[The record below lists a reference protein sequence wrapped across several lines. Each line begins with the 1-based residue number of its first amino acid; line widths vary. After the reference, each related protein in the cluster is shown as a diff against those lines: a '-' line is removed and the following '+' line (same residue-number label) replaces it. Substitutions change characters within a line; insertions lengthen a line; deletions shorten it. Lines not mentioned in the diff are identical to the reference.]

1 MMKNTILT
9 ICLSLFLAG
18 GLFSQQTVY
27 VAATAAGNND
37 GTSEANAYGNFA
49 TALVD
54 INSTGD
60 KLIVIG
66 TVSVGSATIWNKNFA
81 FTIEGKDATST
92 ITGNGGTSR
101 LFTLNQTTTID
112 VTFKDLTFSNYNTN
126 LAGGG
131 VLLSNN
137 AGATVTFNNCIITG
151 NSVTHAAGGGT
162 IFFANGTL
170 NIIDSSFENN
180 TSSTKGG
187 AIFANSGTITIT
199 NTLFKT
205 NSAATKGG
213 AIYTANGDFT
223 ITGSTFYD
231 NETTGAGG
239 GSAFYVAG
247 SGSTNSITNCTFF
260 QNTTANTNQDYGT
273 IRTDNGNTT
282 VTNSLFYDNK
292 TNNDAGVVSDWGSG
306 PGGTQTFT
314 NSIAQWISTNIGNQ
328 DEGAGSIT
336 GIKGGTGTP
345 ADLTNSSLSWN
356 ATLNKVTY
364 TAPDA
369 LTNDTPIDFGSDTED
384 VGAYDS
390 KINIFIGGT
399 TGSVEGWTTA
409 TNWSNGVLPSATD
422 NVAILTGKNCNL
434 PISTTLNDIKITSL
448 LRITSNQGLV
458 VNGDAIGTGT
468 VRYSRGLTNDADN
481 TKAWHLVASPVVGE
495 EFDAA
500 YADINDIA
508 TGTGSNRGIATYD
521 TGSTGAAAWSY
532 FTGTTITTTSGQGY
546 SMKITPDAITSGGGE
561 YADGFVVFEG
571 TLNDTDVT
579 TPALA
584 AGFNLL
590 GNPYTSFVNS
600 GVFLSDA
607 ANSATG
613 MDKTQMWVWNSNTE
627 TYHVKTAGEA
637 FVLAPAQG
645 FFVNSTNTAAV
656 TFSKTNQ
663 ATTGGAFQKTART
676 EIKLLMTDGT
686 NERFAKIYLTDT
698 ATTGF
703 DSGWEGEVFGGIANN
718 IDVFTELVSDNQG
731 KKYQVQSLP
740 ISEMESTVIPVG
752 IISEAGKELT
762 FSMTGV
768 NIPSDVKIYLEDRVA
783 NTFNELT
790 ESKTFKVT
798 LSEALNDVG
807 RFYLHASKSA
817 LNVNDALAL
826 NGVSM
831 YKSNATTLKVVGLP
845 NGTSNIKLFN
855 ILGKQVLNT
864 SFIAN
869 GVKEITLPKLAMGVY
884 IVQLET
890 ETSKLNK
897 KIVLE

>member
-9 ICLSLFLAG
+9 ICLSLCLAG

-27 VAATAAGNND
+27 VAATAAGNDD
-37 GTSEANAYGNFA
+37 GTNEANAYGNFA
-49 TALVD
+49 AALGDIDSAGDILRVIGD
-54 INSTGD
+54 INISNGQNIST
-60 KLIVIG
+60 K
-66 TVSVGSATIWNKNFA
+66 TFA
-81 FTIEGKDATST
+81 FTIEGDSDYST
-92 ITGNGGTSR
+92 LTGADGKTRMFTINGGT
-101 LFTLNQTTTID
+101 NQD
-112 VTFKDLTFSNYNTN
+112 VTFKNIIFTGAINQSGNGSILFSNQ
-126 LAGGG
+126 
-131 VLLSNN
+131 
-137 AGATVTFNNCIITG
+137 ATSSITIDNCLFNG
-151 NSVTHAAGGGT
+151 NST
-162 IFFANGTL
+162 
-170 NIIDSSFENN
+170 
-180 TSSTKGG
+180 TK
-187 AIFANSGTITIT
+187 NQ
-199 NTLFKT
+199 
-205 NSAATKGG
+205 GG
-213 AIYTANGDFT
+213 AIYLSNADLTVSNSTFYNNSSVLSGGVLFVTGSNAEVT
-223 ITGSTFYD
+223 ITNSTFYD
-231 NETTGAGG
+231 NTI
-239 GSAFYVAG
+239 GSANNTNGAAIRSEVFSTVSVINTLIYNNKTSNG
-247 SGSTNSITNCTFF
+247 NESGLNGTPNSIL
-260 QNTTANTNQDYGT
+260 TA
-273 IRTDNGNTT
+273 
-282 VTNSLFYDNK
+282 TNSLIGFVNNLD
-292 TNNDAGVVSDWGSG
+292 TNNSSNVSVNLSN
-306 PGGTQTFT
+306 TTFT
-314 NSIAQWISTNIGNQ
+314 FTSPN
-328 DEGAGSIT
+328 
-336 GIKGGTGTP
+336 
-345 ADLTNSSLSWN
+345 
-356 ATLNKVTY
+356 VTF
-364 TAPDA
+364 TAPNA
-369 LTNDTPIDFGSDTED
+369 LSDDTPIDFGSDTED

-399 TGSVEGWTTA
+399 TGAVEGWTTA
-409 TNWSNGVLPSATD
+409 ANWSNGVLPSATD
-422 NVAILTGKNCNL
+422 NVAILTGRNCNL
-434 PISTTLNDIKITSL
+434 PISTTLNDIKVTSL

-458 VNGDAIGTGT
+458 VNGDAIGTGA
-468 VRYSRGLTNDADN
+468 VRYSRGLTNNADN
-481 TKAWHLVASPVVGE
+481 TKAWHLVASPVVDE
-495 EFDAA
+495 VFDTS
-500 YADINDIA
+500 YLDINDIA
-508 TGTGSNRGIATYD
+508 VGTNSNRGIATYN
-521 TGSTGAAAWSY
+521 TGDNSWSY
-532 FTGTTITTTSGQGY
+532 YTGVDITTTSGQGY
-546 SMKITPDAITSGGGE
+546 SMKITPDGTTIGE

-600 GVFLSDA
+600 GVFLTDA

-613 MDKTQMWVWNSNTE
+613 MDKTQMWVWNSSTE
-627 TYHVKTAGEA
+627 NYDVKTVGEA

-676 EIKLLMTDGT
+676 EIKLLMNTST

-698 ATTGF
+698 ATKGF
-703 DSGWEGEVFGGIANN
+703 DSGWEGEVFGGIANKV
-718 IDVFTELVSDNQG
+718 DVFTELVSDNQG
-731 KKYQVQSLP
+731 KKYQIQSLP
-740 ISEMESTVIPVG
+740 ISGIESMVIPVG

-869 GVKEITLPKLAMGVY
+869 GVKEITLPKLATGVY

-897 KIVLE
+897 KIVIE

>member
-1 MMKNTILT
+1 MKKNTILT
-9 ICLSLFLAG
+9 ICLFLFLAG
-18 GLFSQQTVY
+18 GLFCQETIY
-27 VAATAAGNND
+27 VSATGNDLND
-37 GTSEANAYGNFA
+37 GTSEENAYGNFA
-49 TALVD
+49 TALLQVDSPGDILRVIGD
-54 INSTGD
+54 INISNGQNIST
-60 KLIVIG
+60 K
-66 TVSVGSATIWNKNFA
+66 TFA
-81 FTIEGKDATST
+81 FTIEGDSDYST
-92 ITGNGGTSR
+92 LTGADGKTRMFTINGGT
-101 LFTLNQTTTID
+101 NQD
-112 VTFKDLTFSNYNTN
+112 VTFKNIIFTGAINQSGNGSILFSNQ
-126 LAGGG
+126 
-131 VLLSNN
+131 
-137 AGATVTFNNCIITG
+137 ATSSITIDNCLFNG
-151 NSVTHAAGGGT
+151 NSTT
-162 IFFANGTL
+162 ANQ
-170 NIIDSSFENN
+170 
-180 TSSTKGG
+180 
-187 AIFANSGTITIT
+187 
-199 NTLFKT
+199 
-205 NSAATKGG
+205 GG
-213 AIYTANGDFT
+213 AIYLSNADLTVSNSTFYNNSSVLSGGVLFVAGSNAEVT
-223 ITGSTFYD
+223 ITNSTFYD
-231 NETTGAGG
+231 NTI
-239 GSAFYVAG
+239 GSA
-247 SGSTNSITNCTFF
+247 N
-260 QNTTANTNQDYGT
+260 NTNGAA
-273 IRTDNGNTT
+273 IRSEGSSTVSVINTLIYNNKTSNGNESGLNGTPNSNLT
-282 VTNSLFYDNK
+282 ATNSLIGFVNNLD
-292 TNNDAGVVSDWGSG
+292 TNNSSNVSVNLSN
-306 PGGTQTFT
+306 TTFT
-314 NSIAQWISTNIGNQ
+314 FTSPN
-328 DEGAGSIT
+328 
-336 GIKGGTGTP
+336 
-345 ADLTNSSLSWN
+345 
-356 ATLNKVTY
+356 VTF
-364 TAPDA
+364 TAPNA
-369 LTNDTPIDFGSDTED
+369 LSDDTPIDFGSDTED

-399 TGSVEGWTTA
+399 TGAVEGWTTA
-409 TNWSNGVLPSATD
+409 ANWSNGVLPSAAD
-422 NVAILTGKNCNL
+422 NVAILTGRNCNL
-434 PISTTLNDIKITSL
+434 PISTTLNDIKVTSL

-458 VNGDAIGTGT
+458 VNGDAIGTGI
-468 VRYSRGLTNDADN
+468 VRYSRALTDNVDN
-481 TKAWHLVASPVVGE
+481 TKAWHLVASPVVDE
-495 EFDAA
+495 VFDTS
-500 YADINDIA
+500 YLTINDIA
-508 TGTGSNRGIATYD
+508 VGTNSNRGIATYN
-521 TGSTGAAAWSY
+521 TGDNSWSY
-532 FTGTTITTTSGQGY
+532 YTGVDITTTSGQGY
-546 SMKITPDAITSGGGE
+546 SMKITPDGTTIGE

-613 MDKTQMWVWNSNTE
+613 MDKTQMWVWNSSTE
-627 TYHVKTAGEA
+627 TYDVKTAGEA

-703 DSGWEGEVFGGIANN
+703 DSGWEGEVFGGIENSV
-718 IDVFTELVSDNQG
+718 DVFTNLVADNQG
-731 KKYQVQSLP
+731 KKYQIQSLP
-740 ISEMESTVIPVG
+740 ISGIESMVIPVG

-869 GVKEITLPKLAMGVY
+869 GVKEITLPKLATGVY

-897 KIVLE
+897 KIVIE

>member
-1 MMKNTILT
+1 M
-9 ICLSLFLAG
+9 
-18 GLFSQQTVY
+18 
-27 VAATAAGNND
+27 
-37 GTSEANAYGNFA
+37 
-49 TALVD
+49 
-54 INSTGD
+54 
-60 KLIVIG
+60 
-66 TVSVGSATIWNKNFA
+66 
-81 FTIEGKDATST
+81 FTI
-92 ITGNGGTSR
+92 NGGT
-101 LFTLNQTTTID
+101 NQD
-112 VTFKDLTFSNYNTN
+112 VTFKNIIFTGAINQSGNGSILFSNQ
-126 LAGGG
+126 
-131 VLLSNN
+131 
-137 AGATVTFNNCIITG
+137 ATSSITIDNCLFNG
-151 NSVTHAAGGGT
+151 NSTT
-162 IFFANGTL
+162 ANQ
-170 NIIDSSFENN
+170 
-180 TSSTKGG
+180 
-187 AIFANSGTITIT
+187 
-199 NTLFKT
+199 
-205 NSAATKGG
+205 GG
-213 AIYTANGDFT
+213 AIYLSNADLTVSNSTFYNNSSVLSGGVLFVAGSNAEVT
-223 ITGSTFYD
+223 ITNSTFYD
-231 NETTGAGG
+231 NTI
-239 GSAFYVAG
+239 GSA
-247 SGSTNSITNCTFF
+247 N
-260 QNTTANTNQDYGT
+260 NTNGAA
-273 IRTDNGNTT
+273 IRSEGSSTVSVINTLIYNNKTSNGNESGLNGTPNSNLT
-282 VTNSLFYDNK
+282 ATNSLIGFVNNLD
-292 TNNDAGVVSDWGSG
+292 TNNSSNAVNLSNTKV
-306 PGGTQTFT
+306 TFT
-314 NSIAQWISTNIGNQ
+314 SPN
-328 DEGAGSIT
+328 
-336 GIKGGTGTP
+336 
-345 ADLTNSSLSWN
+345 
-356 ATLNKVTY
+356 VTF
-364 TAPDA
+364 TAPNA
-369 LTNDTPIDFGSDTED
+369 LSDDTPIDFGSDTED

-399 TGSVEGWTTA
+399 TGAVEGWTTA
-409 TNWSNGVLPSATD
+409 ANWSNGVLPSAAD
-422 NVAILTGKNCNL
+422 NVAILTGRNCNL
-434 PISTTLNDIKITSL
+434 PISTTLNDIKVTSL

-458 VNGDAIGTGT
+458 VNGDAIGTGI
-468 VRYSRGLTNDADN
+468 VRYSRGLTDNVDN
-481 TKAWHLVASPVVGE
+481 TKAWHLVASPVVDE
-495 EFDAA
+495 VFDTS
-500 YADINDIA
+500 YLTINDIA
-508 TGTGSNRGIATYD
+508 VGTNSNRGIATYN
-521 TGSTGAAAWSY
+521 TGDNSWSY
-532 FTGTTITTTSGQGY
+532 YTGVDITTTSGQGY
-546 SMKITPDAITSGGGE
+546 SMKITPDGTTIGE

-613 MDKTQMWVWNSNTE
+613 MDKTQMWVWNSSTE
-627 TYHVKTAGEA
+627 TYDVKTAGEA

-703 DSGWEGEVFGGIANN
+703 DSGWEGEVFGGIENSV
-718 IDVFTELVSDNQG
+718 DVFTNLVADNQG
-731 KKYQVQSLP
+731 KKYQIQSLP
-740 ISEMESTVIPVG
+740 ISGIESMVIPVG

-869 GVKEITLPKLAMGVY
+869 GVKEITLPKLATGVY

>member
-1 MMKNTILT
+1 MMKKNTILT
-9 ICLSLFLAG
+9 ICLFLFLAG
-18 GLFSQQTVY
+18 GLFCQETIY
-27 VAATAAGNND
+27 VSATGNDLND
-37 GTSEANAYGNFA
+37 GTSEENAYGNFA
-49 TALVD
+49 TALLQVDSPGDILRVIGD
-54 INSTGD
+54 INISNGQNIST
-60 KLIVIG
+60 K
-66 TVSVGSATIWNKNFA
+66 TFA
-81 FTIEGKDATST
+81 FTIEGDSDYST
-92 ITGNGGTSR
+92 LTGADGKTRMFTINGGT
-101 LFTLNQTTTID
+101 NQD
-112 VTFKDLTFSNYNTN
+112 VTFKNIIFTGAINQSGNGSILFSNQ
-126 LAGGG
+126 
-131 VLLSNN
+131 
-137 AGATVTFNNCIITG
+137 ATSSITIDNCLFNG
-151 NSVTHAAGGGT
+151 NSTT
-162 IFFANGTL
+162 ANQ
-170 NIIDSSFENN
+170 
-180 TSSTKGG
+180 
-187 AIFANSGTITIT
+187 
-199 NTLFKT
+199 
-205 NSAATKGG
+205 GG
-213 AIYTANGDFT
+213 AIYLSNADLTVSNSTFYNNSSVLSGGVLFVAGSNAEVT
-223 ITGSTFYD
+223 ITNSTFYD
-231 NETTGAGG
+231 NTI
-239 GSAFYVAG
+239 GSA
-247 SGSTNSITNCTFF
+247 N
-260 QNTTANTNQDYGT
+260 NTNGAA
-273 IRTDNGNTT
+273 IRSEGSSTVSVINTLIYNNKTSNGNESGLNGTSNSNLT
-282 VTNSLFYDNK
+282 ATNSLIGFVNNLD
-292 TNNDAGVVSDWGSG
+292 TNNSSNVSVNLSN
-306 PGGTQTFT
+306 TTFT
-314 NSIAQWISTNIGNQ
+314 FTSPN
-328 DEGAGSIT
+328 
-336 GIKGGTGTP
+336 
-345 ADLTNSSLSWN
+345 
-356 ATLNKVTY
+356 VTF
-364 TAPDA
+364 TAPNA
-369 LTNDTPIDFGSDTED
+369 LSDDTPIDFGSDTED

-399 TGSVEGWTTA
+399 TGAVEGWTTA
-409 TNWSNGVLPSATD
+409 ANWSNGVLPSAAD
-422 NVAILTGKNCNL
+422 NVAILTGRNCNL
-434 PISTTLNDIKITSL
+434 PISTTLNDIKVTSL

-458 VNGDAIGTGT
+458 VNGDAIGTGI
-468 VRYSRGLTNDADN
+468 VRYSRGLTDNVDN
-481 TKAWHLVASPVVGE
+481 TKAWHLVASPVVDE
-495 EFDAA
+495 VFDTS
-500 YADINDIA
+500 YLTINDIA
-508 TGTGSNRGIATYD
+508 VGTNSNRGIATYN
-521 TGSTGAAAWSY
+521 TGDNSWSY
-532 FTGTTITTTSGQGY
+532 YTGVDITTTSGQGY
-546 SMKITPDAITSGGGE
+546 SMKITPDGTTIGE

-613 MDKTQMWVWNSNTE
+613 MDKTQMRVWNSSTE
-627 TYHVKTAGEA
+627 TYDVKTAGEA

-703 DSGWEGEVFGGIANN
+703 DSGWEGEVFGGIENSV
-718 IDVFTELVSDNQG
+718 DVFTNLVADNQG
-731 KKYQVQSLP
+731 KKYQIQSLP
-740 ISEMESTVIPVG
+740 ISGIESMVIPVG

-826 NGVSM
+826 NSVSM

-869 GVKEITLPKLAMGVY
+869 GVKEITLPKLATGVY

-897 KIVLE
+897 KIVIE

>member
-1 MMKNTILT
+1 M
-9 ICLSLFLAG
+9 
-18 GLFSQQTVY
+18 
-27 VAATAAGNND
+27 
-37 GTSEANAYGNFA
+37 
-49 TALVD
+49 
-54 INSTGD
+54 
-60 KLIVIG
+60 
-66 TVSVGSATIWNKNFA
+66 
-81 FTIEGKDATST
+81 
-92 ITGNGGTSR
+92 
-101 LFTLNQTTTID
+101 
-112 VTFKDLTFSNYNTN
+112 
-126 LAGGG
+126 
-131 VLLSNN
+131 
-137 AGATVTFNNCIITG
+137 
-151 NSVTHAAGGGT
+151 
-162 IFFANGTL
+162 
-170 NIIDSSFENN
+170 
-180 TSSTKGG
+180 
-187 AIFANSGTITIT
+187 
-199 NTLFKT
+199 
-205 NSAATKGG
+205 
-213 AIYTANGDFT
+213 
-223 ITGSTFYD
+223 
-231 NETTGAGG
+231 
-239 GSAFYVAG
+239 
-247 SGSTNSITNCTFF
+247 
-260 QNTTANTNQDYGT
+260 
-273 IRTDNGNTT
+273 
-282 VTNSLFYDNK
+282 
-292 TNNDAGVVSDWGSG
+292 
-306 PGGTQTFT
+306 TFT
-314 NSIAQWISTNIGNQ
+314 APNA
-328 DEGAGSIT
+328 
-336 GIKGGTGTP
+336 
-345 ADLTNSSLSWN
+345 LS
-356 ATLNKVTY
+356 
-364 TAPDA
+364 D
-369 LTNDTPIDFGSDTED
+369 DTPIDFGSDTED

-399 TGSVEGWTTA
+399 TGAVEGWTTA
-409 TNWSNGVLPSATD
+409 ANWSNGVLPSATD
-422 NVAILTGKNCNL
+422 NVAILTGRNCNL
-434 PISTTLNDIKITSL
+434 PTSTTLNDIKVTSL

-481 TKAWHLVASPVVGE
+481 TKAWHLVASPVVDE
-495 EFDAA
+495 VFDTS
-500 YADINDIA
+500 YLTINDIA
-508 TGTGSNRGIATYD
+508 VGTNSNRGIATYN
-521 TGSTGAAAWSY
+521 TGDNSWSY
-532 FTGTTITTTSGQGY
+532 YTGVDITTTSGQGY
-546 SMKITPDAITSGGGE
+546 SMKITPDGTTIGE

-613 MDKTQMWVWNSNTE
+613 MDKTQMWVWNSSTE
-627 TYHVKTAGEA
+627 NYDVKTVGEA

-676 EIKLLMTDGT
+676 EIKLLMNTST

-703 DSGWEGEVFGGIANN
+703 DSGWEGEVFGGIENSV
-718 IDVFTELVSDNQG
+718 DVFTNLVADNQG
-731 KKYQVQSLP
+731 KKYQIQSLP
-740 ISEMESTVIPVG
+740 ISGIESMVIPVG

-869 GVKEITLPKLAMGVY
+869 GVKEITLPKLATGVY

>member
-1 MMKNTILT
+1 MKKNTILT
-9 ICLSLFLAG
+9 ICLFLFLAG
-18 GLFSQQTVY
+18 GLFCQETIY
-27 VAATAAGNND
+27 VSATGNDLND
-37 GTSEANAYGNFA
+37 GTSEENAYGNFA
-49 TALVD
+49 TALLQVDSPGDILRVIGD
-54 INSTGD
+54 INISNGQNIST
-60 KLIVIG
+60 K
-66 TVSVGSATIWNKNFA
+66 TFA
-81 FTIEGKDATST
+81 FTIEGDSDYST
-92 ITGNGGTSR
+92 LTGADGKTRMFTINGGT
-101 LFTLNQTTTID
+101 NQD
-112 VTFKDLTFSNYNTN
+112 VTFKNIIFTGAINQSGNGSILFSNQ
-126 LAGGG
+126 
-131 VLLSNN
+131 
-137 AGATVTFNNCIITG
+137 ATSSITIDNCLFNG
-151 NSVTHAAGGGT
+151 NSTT
-162 IFFANGTL
+162 ANQ
-170 NIIDSSFENN
+170 
-180 TSSTKGG
+180 
-187 AIFANSGTITIT
+187 
-199 NTLFKT
+199 
-205 NSAATKGG
+205 GG
-213 AIYTANGDFT
+213 AIYLSNADLTVSNSTFYNNSSVLSGGVLFVAGSNAEVT
-223 ITGSTFYD
+223 ITNSTFYD
-231 NETTGAGG
+231 NTI
-239 GSAFYVAG
+239 GSA
-247 SGSTNSITNCTFF
+247 N
-260 QNTTANTNQDYGT
+260 NTNGAA
-273 IRTDNGNTT
+273 IRSEGSSTVSVINTLIYNNKTSNGNESGLNGTPNSNLT
-282 VTNSLFYDNK
+282 ATNSLIGFVNNLD
-292 TNNDAGVVSDWGSG
+292 TNNSSNVSVNLSN
-306 PGGTQTFT
+306 TTFT
-314 NSIAQWISTNIGNQ
+314 FTSPN
-328 DEGAGSIT
+328 
-336 GIKGGTGTP
+336 
-345 ADLTNSSLSWN
+345 
-356 ATLNKVTY
+356 VTF
-364 TAPDA
+364 TAPNA
-369 LTNDTPIDFGSDTED
+369 LSDDTPIDFGSDTED

-399 TGSVEGWTTA
+399 TGAVEGWTTA
-409 TNWSNGVLPSATD
+409 ANWSNGVLPSAAD
-422 NVAILTGKNCNL
+422 NVAILTGRNCNL
-434 PISTTLNDIKITSL
+434 PISTTLNDIKVTSL

-458 VNGDAIGTGT
+458 VNGDAIGTGI
-468 VRYSRGLTNDADN
+468 VRYSRALTDNVDN
-481 TKAWHLVASPVVGE
+481 TKAWHLVASPVVDE
-495 EFDAA
+495 VFDTS
-500 YADINDIA
+500 YLTINDIA
-508 TGTGSNRGIATYD
+508 VGTNSNRGIATYN
-521 TGSTGAAAWSY
+521 TGDNSWSY
-532 FTGTTITTTSGQGY
+532 YTGVDITTTSGQGY
-546 SMKITPDAITSGGGE
+546 SMKITPDGTTIGE

-613 MDKTQMWVWNSNTE
+613 MDKTQMWVWNSSTE
-627 TYHVKTAGEA
+627 TYDVKTAGEA

-703 DSGWEGEVFGGIANN
+703 DSGWEGEVFGGIENSV
-718 IDVFTELVSDNQG
+718 DVFTNLVADNQG
-731 KKYQVQSLP
+731 KKYQIQSLP
-740 ISEMESTVIPVG
+740 ISGIESMVIPVG

-869 GVKEITLPKLAMGVY
+869 GVKEITLPKLATGVY